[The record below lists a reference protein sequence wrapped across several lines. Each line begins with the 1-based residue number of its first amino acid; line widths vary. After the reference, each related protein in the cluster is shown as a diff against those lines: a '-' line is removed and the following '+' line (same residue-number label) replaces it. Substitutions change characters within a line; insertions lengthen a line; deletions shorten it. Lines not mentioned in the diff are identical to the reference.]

1 MCKKFLI
8 NLFLVMAISILL
20 TSCTTQETANNAVQ
34 NTVQAGNTS
43 TDGENKDNLSIYLC
57 KDVIGDYLKEALDEY
72 NKNNKNVQIV
82 SQDIGDFEAFGKKIT
97 TELLAGDGPDI
108 VVFNSSTFSSIH
120 KAVAS
125 GAFYD
130 LNSLINEDTEFKLSD
145 YNDKVMEAGVFNG
158 KRYLMPLNYCI
169 FVLTTTK
176 EKLDRDKF
184 SIEKDGA
191 MTWREISEIS
201 NEYMN
206 NRNDK
211 FFFPY
216 VNPIEFFI
224 SSGSNFVDVDKKVA
238 NIKSSEFIEL
248 LDAYKKIYNATIP
261 YEQQKDKDF
270 EYVDSK
276 SLVMIDNSF
285 MSRDTTLQYKM
296 ENKIVYPVEMMEMK
310 GKIAA
315 SPYIIAGIN
324 SKCKQKKAAFGY
336 IKLLLSEKM
345 QVSYKFHLVPVNK
358 AAFMADKTE
367 NTSYNA
373 LAKELSENIG
383 KCEINENKIYSII
396 DQELNDFLN
405 NKKTAEQTAAAIQ
418 DKVNIFLNE

>member
-1 MCKKFLI
+1 MCKKFLKK
-8 NLFLVMAISILL
+8 LFLLMTISILL
-20 TSCTTQETANNAVQ
+20 TSCTTEETSNDVVQ
-34 NTVQAGNTS
+34 KTVQVENTS
-43 TDGENKDNLSIYLC
+43 TDNGNKDNLSIYLSN
-57 KDVIGDYLKEALDEY
+57 DVIGDYLKDALDEF
-72 NKNNKNVQIV
+72 NKNNKNIQIV
-82 SQDIGDFEAFGKKIT
+82 SQDTGDFEAFGKKIT
-97 TELLAGDGPDI
+97 TELLAGAGPDI

-125 GAFYD
+125 GVFYD

-158 KRYLMPLNYCI
+158 KRYLIPLNYTI
-169 FVLTTTK
+169 IVLTTTK
-176 EKLDRDKF
+176 EKLDEDKF
-184 SIEKDGA
+184 SIFKDGG
-191 MTWREISEIS
+191 MTWKEISEIS

-211 FFFPY
+211 FFFSY

-224 SSGSNFVDVDKKVA
+224 SSGSNFVDVDKKIA
-238 NIKSSEFIEL
+238 NFKSSEFIEL
-248 LDAYKKIYNATIP
+248 LNSYKNIYNATIP

-270 EYVDSK
+270 QYVDSK
-276 SLVMIDNSF
+276 SLVTIDNSF

-296 ENKIVYPVEMMEMK
+296 DNKIVYPVEMLEMK

-324 SKCKQKKAAFGY
+324 SKCKHKKAAFDY
-336 IKLLLSEKM
+336 IKLILSEKM

-367 NTSYNA
+367 NNDYNA
-373 LAKELSENIG
+373 LAKKLSENIG
-383 KCEINENKIYSII
+383 KCEIRENKVYSII
-396 DQELNDFLN
+396 NQELNDFLN